1 MYNNLFS
8 IGPFTVHGYGLMI
21 AIGVVVAMFVA
32 DKRAAKRG
40 LNGELI
46 YGLTVWTIVLGFL
59 SAKVL
64 FIITYF
70 KDFLASPMSFIK
82 GNGFVVFGGIIGG
95 VATIWGYC
103 RINKVSFIDM
113 FDLVVP
119 EVALA
124 QGFGRIGCLLAGCC
138 YGRETT
144 SPIGIVFTHS
154 DYAPNGVCLMP
165 TQIMMS
171 VGDFI
176 NAALLFYLAVH
187 FEKKLMSERNTDEYP
202 HSTEGRVGLAY
213 LSFYSIG
220 RFIIEFFRND
230 YRGAVGVLSTS
241 QFIGL
246 LVVAACGVLYYFRFV
261 KGAKK
266 AAETSEPKE
275 N

>member
-40 LNGELI
+40 INGELI

-70 KDFLASPMSFIK
+70 KDFLASPMTFIK

-144 SPIGIVFTHS
+144 SAIGIVFTHS
-154 DYAPNGVCLMP
+154 DFAPNGIRLMP

-171 VGDFI
+171 IGDFI
-176 NAALLFYLAVH
+176 NAGLLFFMAVCC
-187 FEKKLMSERNTDEYP
+187 EKKLMQERNTDEYP

-220 RFIIEFFRND
+220 RFFIEFFRND
-230 YRGAVGVLSTS
+230 YRGAVGILSTS

-246 LVVAACGVLYYFRFV
+246 LVVAACAVLYYFRFV
-261 KGAKK
+261 KGSKK
-266 AAETSEPKE
+266 AAKTSEPKE
-275 N
+275 S

>member
-32 DKRAAKRG
+32 DKRAGKRG
-40 LNGELI
+40 INGELI

-70 KDFLASPMSFIK
+70 KDFLASPMTFIK

-103 RINKVSFIDM
+103 RINKVSFLDM

-144 SPIGIVFTHS
+144 SAIGIVFTHS
-154 DYAPNGVCLMP
+154 DFAPNGIRLMP

-171 VGDFI
+171 IGDFI
-176 NAALLFYLAVH
+176 NAGLLFFMAVRC
-187 FEKKLMSERNTDEYP
+187 EKKLMQERNTDEYP

-220 RFIIEFFRND
+220 RFFIEFFRND
-230 YRGAVGVLSTS
+230 YRGAVGILSTS

-246 LVVAACGVLYYFRFV
+246 LVVAACAVLYYLRFV
-261 KGAKK
+261 KGSKK
-266 AAETSEPKE
+266 AAKTSEPKE
-275 N
+275 S

>member
-32 DKRAAKRG
+32 DKRAGKRG
-40 LNGELI
+40 INGELI

-70 KDFLASPMSFIK
+70 KDFLASPMTFIK

-144 SPIGIVFTHS
+144 SAIGIVFTHS
-154 DYAPNGVCLMP
+154 DFAPNGIRLMP

-171 VGDFI
+171 IGDFI
-176 NAALLFYLAVH
+176 NAGLLFFMAVRC
-187 FEKKLMSERNTDEYP
+187 EKKLMQERNTDEYP

-220 RFIIEFFRND
+220 RFFIEFFRND
-230 YRGAVGVLSTS
+230 YRGAVGILST
-241 QFIGL
+241 L
-246 LVVAACGVLYYFRFV
+246 LRLACFGSLL
-261 KGAKK
+261 
-266 AAETSEPKE
+266 
-275 N
+275 

>member
-8 IGPFTVHGYGLMI
+8 IGPFTVHGYGLMV
-21 AIGVVVAMFVA
+21 AIGVVVAMLVG
-32 DKRAAKRG
+32 DKRAGKRG
-40 LNGELI
+40 LNGELV

-59 SAKVL
+59 CAKVL
-64 FIITYF
+64 YIITYF
-70 KDFLASPMSFIK
+70 KDFLASPMTFIK

-103 RINKVSFIDM
+103 RLHKVSFIDM
-113 FDLVVP
+113 FDLAVP

-144 SPIGIVFTHS
+144 SAIGIVFTHS
-154 DYAPNGVCLMP
+154 DFAPNGVRLLP

-171 VGDFI
+171 IGDFI
-176 NAALLFYLAVH
+176 NAALLFYLAVY
-187 FEKKLMSERNTDEYP
+187 FEKKIMSERGTDEYP
-202 HSTEGRVGLAY
+202 HGTEGRLGLAY
-213 LSFYSIG
+213 LTFYSIG

-230 YRGAVGVLSTS
+230 YRGTVGFLSTS

-246 LVVAACGVLYYFRFV
+246 IVIAVCILLYYFRFI
-261 KGAKK
+261 KNAKK
-266 AAETSEPKE
+266 DASKDASGEK
-275 N
+275 

>member
-46 YGLTVWTIVLGFL
+46 YGLTVWTIVLGFF

-154 DYAPNGVCLMP
+154 DFAPNGVCLMP

-187 FEKKLMSERNTDEYP
+187 FEKKLMNERNTDEYP

>member
-154 DYAPNGVCLMP
+154 DFAPNGVCLMP

-187 FEKKLMSERNTDEYP
+187 FEKKLMQERNTDEYP
-202 HSTEGRVGLAY
+202 HSTEGRIGLAY

-230 YRGAVGVLSTS
+230 YRGAVGILSTS

-246 LVVAACGVLYYFRFV
+246 LVVAACGVLYYLRFV
-261 KGAKK
+261 RGAKK

>member
-40 LNGELI
+40 INGELI

-70 KDFLASPMSFIK
+70 KDFLASPMTFIK

-144 SPIGIVFTHS
+144 SALGIVFTHS
-154 DYAPNGVCLMP
+154 DFAPNGIRLMP

-171 VGDFI
+171 IGDFI
-176 NAALLFYLAVH
+176 NAGLLFFMAIRC
-187 FEKKLMSERNTDEYP
+187 EKKLMQERNTDEYP

-220 RFIIEFFRND
+220 RFFIEFFRND
-230 YRGAVGVLSTS
+230 YRGTVGILSTS

-246 LVVAACGVLYYFRFV
+246 LVVAACAVLYYLRFV
-261 KGAKK
+261 KGSKK
-266 AAETSEPKE
+266 AAKTSEPKE
-275 N
+275 S